1 MPLWYVIFWRVF
13 TYCAKFSGSSEVT
26 LTADAPH
33 ALHYWCISTGTIGSI
48 LIQIWRLGTGKV
60 FVRSPT
66 KTYLRVYQTPN
77 HFDGQEFWA
86 QTFDF
91 CAPYSEVTIGT
102 SYDTDMNML
111 ELLRARSFWQVCET
125 VNPLP
130 LTYIQD
136 LVTWREY
143 FEQFVVP

>member
-1 MPLWYVIFWRVF
+1 MSFFDGYLRIAPNSPAVVNLFRRQLRRTHCTTSVSVLVLYV
-13 TYCAKFSGSSEVT
+13 GS
-26 LTADAPH
+26 L
-33 ALHYWCISTGTIGSI
+33 

-111 ELLRARSFWQVCET
+111 ELLRGRSFWQVCET
-125 VNPLP
+125 VNLLP